1 MEPKEEAIALLREAA
16 KKQIENRH
24 VSKPPE
30 GMGDLSCSIAFALA
44 KEHKKNPLDV
54 AKEIAGKIRPGK
66 DSAIEKVE
74 VKGGYINFF
83 FKQALVAEDTISKIL
98 GTGKKYGTS
107 GPKNKRVIIEH
118 TSINPNA
125 SPHIGRARNAIIGD
139 TLTRLLRANGL
150 NPTVHYFV
158 NDIGKQVSIL
168 VWGILDSKQDSLEFK
183 DMLQLYVDANAKLEA
198 NPNIEKGVLE
208 LQQKFE
214 AGDKKTR
221 EIFRKIV
228 GKCVDGQRAILKKLG
243 IDYDKF
249 DYESDFLP
257 DANKL
262 MVRIRQLPQVQ
273 LEGKEMHLDLKEF
286 GIDKELV
293 LTREDGTTLYPMRD
307 LAYHIHKMKLADVN
321 YGVYGSEHRLHFDQ
335 LKKALELLGEKTD
348 GLVYVFY
355 EHVLLPTGKMST
367 RKGTVVLLEDF
378 LAEARKRASE
388 EVEKRWHEMDAG
400 QKEEIANA
408 IAVGAVRYS
417 IIRIAPQKTIVFSW
431 EDALSFE
438 GESAPYIQYAHAR
451 ATRILEKADYKE
463 GAFRATYLK
472 EKEEKDLIDCLGR
485 LPHVV
490 RELKPYLVANYAYE
504 LADKFNRF
512 YNARPVIK
520 AGNDETVAARLAL
533 VRASQITLENALNL
547 LGIPAPGRM

>member
-16 KKQIENRH
+16 KKQIEERH
-24 VSKPPE
+24 VSRPPE

-44 KEHKKNPLDV
+44 KEQKKSPLEV
-54 AKEIAGKIRPGK
+54 AKEIAGRIKPGK

-98 GTGKKYGTS
+98 GTGKKYGTF
-107 GPKNKRVIIEH
+107 GPKKKRVIIEH

-139 TLTRLLRANGL
+139 TLTRLLRANGM
-150 NPTVHYFV
+150 NPTVHYLV

-198 NPNIEKGVLE
+198 NPNIEKAVLE

-221 EIFRKIV
+221 ETYRKIV
-228 GKCVDGQRAILKKLG
+228 GKCVEGQRAILKKLD

-249 DYESDFLP
+249 DYESDLLP
-257 DANKL
+257 DAEKL
-262 MVRIRQLPQVQ
+262 LERVRKLPQAHA
-273 LEGKEMHLDLKEF
+273 EGRALHLDFSEL
-286 GIDKELV
+286 GIGKELV

-307 LAYHIHKMKLADVN
+307 LAYHLRKMKLADIN
-321 YGVYGSEHRLHFDQ
+321 YGVYGTDHRLHFEQ
-335 LKKALELLGEKTD
+335 LRKALELLGED
-348 GLVYVFY
+348 MSSFIYVFY
-355 EHVLLPTGKMST
+355 EFVLLTTGKMST

-378 LAEARKRASE
+378 LDEAKKRASE
-388 EVEKRWHEMDAG
+388 EVEKRWPEMGAK

-408 IAVGAVRYS
+408 IAIGAVRYS

-451 ATRILEKADYKE
+451 ATRILEKAGYKE

-472 EKEEKDLIDCLGR
+472 EKEEKDLIECLGR
-485 LPHVV
+485 LPAVV
-490 RELKPYLVANYAYE
+490 RELKPYLLANYAYE

-520 AGNDETVAARLAL
+520 AGNEGTVAARLAL
-533 VRASQITLENALNL
+533 VKASQITLENALNL